1 MDTLFQN
8 TTVHQEFT
16 EKVDEFIEF
25 LEAHANT
32 EITTSGTLDICL
44 HGLRA
49 SDDAGNGGTVI
60 HEAFFVHFIDIN
72 VFHASISEC
81 TLAEKLFIT
90 NEKQLKAGF
99 FITWTGAP
107 TCKIGRASCRE
118 RV

>member
-16 EKVDEFIEF
+16 EEVDEFIEF

-32 EITTSGTLDICL
+32 EITTSGALDICL

-81 TLAEKLFIT
+81 TLPESSFIT
-90 NEKQLKAGF
+90 KRSNLNAAF
-99 FITWTGAP
+99 FF
-107 TCKIGRASCRE
+107 S
-118 RV
+118 